1 MKTST
6 KQELLRDL
14 HLHLHFDVDVNIDN
28 REQLKEK
35 HELSNAQFNDLL
47 YELNESYWN
56 AAHYLLDEDNL
67 LEDAI
72 DEVFID
78 E

>member
-1 MKTST
+1 MKTIT
-6 KQELLRDL
+6 KQGILRDL
-14 HLHLHFDVDVNIDN
+14 HSHLHFEVDVNIDN
-28 REQLKEK
+28 REQFKEK

-47 YELNESYWN
+47 YELNERYWS

-67 LEDAI
+67 IEDAI
-72 DEVFID
+72 DEVFSG